1 MYKKV
6 EHEEKIDDL
15 LEINLW
21 EITESQRKN
30 VNNIFCQTEDSN
42 LGHVIVYYL
51 QPLNQNHRL
60 NSEVM
65 QLRKQLERSYA

>member
-6 EHEEKIDDL
+6 EHEEKIDDP

-21 EITESQRKN
+21 EITESQRNN
-30 VNNIFCQTEDSN
+30 VNNIFCQTEDSD
-42 LGHVIVYYL
+42 LGHVIVYSL
-51 QPLNQNHRL
+51 QPLNQNQGL

-65 QLRKQLERSYA
+65 QLRNQLERSYA

>member
-42 LGHVIVYYL
+42 LGHVIVYCL